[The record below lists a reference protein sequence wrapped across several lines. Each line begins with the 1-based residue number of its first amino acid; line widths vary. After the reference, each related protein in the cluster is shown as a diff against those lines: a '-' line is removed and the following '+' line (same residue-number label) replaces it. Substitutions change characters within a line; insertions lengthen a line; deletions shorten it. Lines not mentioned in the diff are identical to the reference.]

1 MRWTRGRG
9 RVGSDVQKRFILVLV
24 LWQSTPVPF
33 GVFLQKKSPLNP
45 LALFTLQ
52 ALLCLVEHGDV
63 GKAAQVCPVMDA
75 ISFDGRRRR
84 CGLEEDII
92 RGVEWRKSCFRAI
105 PFGSLGRTS
114 LAPSLILSCLAW
126 WHCWS
131 GRESIIRRRGEVNG
145 LPASPEEVK

>member
-52 ALLCLVEHGDV
+52 ALSCLVEHGDV
-63 GKAAQVCPVMDA
+63 GKAAQVCPVVA
-75 ISFDGRRRR
+75 QGRLPPLGNTSNGEIGVGIQ
-84 CGLEEDII
+84 GL
-92 RGVEWRKSCFRAI
+92 
-105 PFGSLGRTS
+105 
-114 LAPSLILSCLAW
+114 
-126 WHCWS
+126 
-131 GRESIIRRRGEVNG
+131 
-145 LPASPEEVK
+145 